1 MIYMTFMK
9 TIGTGRESSL
19 EDDDVV
25 VVSLDVDWCEGMST
39 PRYLCMLRK
48 DAVPYRI
55 ILKHII
61 SCRSN
66 IFFFLSKKQKTFSG
80 RRGRRPLLFLRV
92 QWNNR
97 NCKSIV
103 WRCIRRAESAS
114 TEQYCYDCMTN
125 ELTVQDIIV

>member
-1 MIYMTFMK
+1 MTFMK
-9 TIGTGRESSL
+9 TIGTRRESSL

-25 VVSLDVDWCEGMST
+25 FVSLDVDWFEGMST

-80 RRGRRPLLFLRV
+80 RRGRRPLLFSHV

-125 ELTVQDIIV
+125 ELTV

>member
-1 MIYMTFMK
+1 MK

-25 VVSLDVDWCEGMST
+25 VVSLDVDWFEGMST

-48 DAVPYRI
+48 DAVSYRI

-80 RRGRRPLLFLRV
+80 RRGRRPLLFSHV
-92 QWNNR
+92 QWNNL

-103 WRCIRRAESAS
+103 CAVSAERNQHLLNSIA
-114 TEQYCYDCMTN
+114 M
-125 ELTVQDIIV
+125 IV

>member
-1 MIYMTFMK
+1 MTFMK
-9 TIGTGRESSL
+9 TIGTRRESSL

-25 VVSLDVDWCEGMST
+25 FVSLDVDWFEGMST

-48 DAVPYRI
+48 DAVPYQNLFEGHSKLQI
-55 ILKHII
+55 EH
-61 SCRSN
+61 
-66 IFFFLSKKQKTFSG
+66 FLFPLKKQKTFSG

-125 ELTVQDIIV
+125 ELTV